1 MIPTAT
7 ESEKELAHRAGDG
20 IDVSLYWDE
29 LTNRVTIRIY
39 DARSE
44 EGFELEV
51 NRRHALD
58 AFRHPFAYA
67 TAERAESYE

>member
-1 MIPTAT
+1 MTPTAT

-29 LTNRVTIRIY
+29 RTNRVTIRIY

-44 EGFELEV
+44 ERFELEV
-51 NRRHALD
+51 DRRHALD

-67 TAERAESYE
+67 IAKYAP

>member
-1 MIPTAT
+1 MTTTAT
-7 ESEKELAHRAGDG
+7 QFEKELAHRAGDG

-29 LTNRVTIRIY
+29 RTNRVTIRIY

-44 EGFELEV
+44 ESFELEV
-51 NRRHALD
+51 DRRHALD

-67 TAERAESYE
+67 TANRGA